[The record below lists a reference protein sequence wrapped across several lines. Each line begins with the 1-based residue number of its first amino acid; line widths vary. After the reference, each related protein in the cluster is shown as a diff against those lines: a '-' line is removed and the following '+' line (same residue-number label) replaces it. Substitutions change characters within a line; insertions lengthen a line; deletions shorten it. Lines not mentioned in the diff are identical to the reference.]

1 MISVDDVVKLGRLQ
15 MCKDRVSVEDVA
27 LLLYW
32 QC

>member
-1 MISVDDVVKLGRLQ
+1 MISVDDVVKLDRLQ
-15 MCKDRVSVEDVA
+15 MWKDWVSVEDVV